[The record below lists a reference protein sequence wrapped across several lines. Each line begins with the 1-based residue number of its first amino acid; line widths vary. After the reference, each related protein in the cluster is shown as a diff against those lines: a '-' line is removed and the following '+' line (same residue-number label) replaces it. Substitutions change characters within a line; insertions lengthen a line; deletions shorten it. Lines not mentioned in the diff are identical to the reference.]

1 MSVVG
6 IDFGNQSCVVAVK
19 RRRGIDLVRNK
30 DGNEEIPSLV
40 YFTGEQHLFGEAAM
54 AASMSKPELL
64 ISDLKCLI
72 DVLSRFPFI
81 VTEGWDMIPL
91 INSGEAVTI
100 TPTLL
105 LGMLF
110 SYLKGIAQKSLEKGV
125 VARNCC
131 IGIPA
136 YFIDLQRQVVLDAAR
151 LAGLNPLSLI
161 HETTA
166 TALAYGVSKLDLAG
180 KDSLNVVFVDVGHS
194 SMQVNVVRFEQ
205 GKLHILAYDFDKSL
219 GGEAV
224 DKILC
229 EYMAAKIQD
238 KFNVDVTA
246 NRRAYFL
253 FQVACEQLKKIMW
266 EDPETPFDIEE
277 MIRTEM
283 DESFTSVI
291 LERLRQPWWKV
302 LAEAGYKAEPWWKVR
317 AEGGV
322 QDDLF
327 SKVHIKR
334 DEFRKICAPV
344 LDRMKKPLEKVMLEA
359 GLRVQDISSVE
370 LVGSGSL
377 LPIIVHSITEF
388 FGKMPRRSMNK
399 RGSVAKGCALMC
411 EQLSNAPEAP
421 RFLVEDP
428 EMIEKNSIAIIE
440 SVCGGLSQTD
450 LNAAVQQEICMVSQD
465 RDIEPKDKE
474 EMVNYLHDMR
484 DTKLNTYHSFSYP
497 AFEALQGEIEDVVDM
512 LEDEDESLDDVIFRF
527 DEVKKKCDDILQQEK
542 EFYDRTLLIKQLLW
556 TIGCCRRA
564 IMSERGLGWL
574 LARIECDKTEEWLN
588 EKLKEQ
594 CALPIFASPV
604 LLSAD
609 LRKKNE
615 ELIRVCKPIVMMMN
629 PSLVTQDLGAKS
641 LIHRHLGGKSDLK
654 LQASCL

>member
-19 RRRGIDLVRNK
+19 RRRGIDLVLNN
-30 DGNEEIPSLV
+30 DCNEEIPSLV
-40 YFTGEQHLFGEAAM
+40 YFTGEQRLFGEAAA

-64 ISDLKCLI
+64 ISQLKSLI
-72 DVLSRFPFI
+72 DAVCRFPFI
-81 VTEGWDMIPL
+81 VTEGCDRIPL
-91 INSGEAVTI
+91 INSGEARTI

-125 VARNCC
+125 VAKNCC

-136 YFIDLQRQVVLDAAR
+136 YFTDLQRRVVLDAAR

-205 GKLHILAYDFDKSL
+205 GQLHILAYGFDKSL

-277 MIRTEM
+277 MILTEM
-283 DESFTSVI
+283 DESFTSVT
-291 LERLRQPWWKV
+291 LKRLREPWWKV
-302 LAEAGYKAEPWWKVR
+302 LAEAGVK
-317 AEGGV
+317 
-322 QDDLF
+322 DDLF

-334 DEFRKICAPV
+334 DEFRNICAPV
-344 LDRMKKPLEKVMLEA
+344 LDRMKKPLEKAMLEA

-388 FGKMPRRSMNK
+388 FGKMPRRSMNMK
-399 RGSVAKGCALMC
+399 GSVANGCALMC
-411 EQLSNAPEAP
+411 ELLSKAPEAP

-440 SVCGGLSQTD
+440 SVCGGLSQND

-465 RDIEPKDKE
+465 RDIEPKDKKA
-474 EMVNYLHDMR
+474 MVKYLHDMR
-484 DTKLNTYHSFSYP
+484 DRKLDTYRRFSYP
-497 AFEALQGEIEDVVDM
+497 AFEALKGEIEDLVDM

-527 DEVKKKCDDILQQEK
+527 EEFKKKCEDILQREK

-556 TIGCCRRA
+556 TIGSCRRA
-564 IMSERGLGWL
+564 IMSEGGLGWL
-574 LARIECDKTEEWLN
+574 MVRVECDKTEEWLN

-594 CALPIFASPV
+594 SALPIFASPV

-609 LRKKNE
+609 LRRKNE

-629 PSLVTQDLGAKS
+629 PSLVTQDLQSCRFHLGAKS
-641 LIHRHLGGKSDLK
+641 LIHRHLGWKV
-654 LQASCL
+654 